1 MVIDSSAI
9 IAILLA
15 EPEAEK
21 LSQVIADD
29 PARFMSG
36 FSLLESSVV
45 IEARKGE
52 PGGRE
57 LDLLLHRTSV
67 RIVDLSAEQ
76 IEIAR
81 EAWRRFG
88 RGRHAAALNIGDC
101 CSYALARSLGEALL
115 FKGDDFSKTDITVVS
130 YG

>member
-1 MVIDSSAI
+1 VVIDSSAI